1 MATRVDLVDLPS
13 VLPRA
18 LRSQTDRAEQLQE
31 LRNLAQST
39 WIAKGEIGYTI
50 LKYEDVVAMLRDKR
64 WHSAV
69 SSGMSGHGALTAM
82 CRAASCAAAI

>member
-18 LRSQTDRAEQLQE
+18 LRSQTYRAEQLQE

-39 WIAKGEIGYTI
+39 WVAKGEIGYTI

-69 SSGMSGHGALTAM
+69 GLIVDLNPDVTPEFLA
-82 CRAASCAAAI
+82 RRR